1 MGIRVT
7 HTHTHTHTNT
17 RTHARTP
24 PILCSVL
31 CAVSQIQNKS
41 STISMAHA
49 RPGFRLGQGRPLC
62 SGRGQGRGGRAIK
75 RTRREASSGRAPSAP
90 ASSSALKDFVAI
102 AIWPLVFP
110 ALGGYMLSQVI
121 GAKWLEHR
129 SRVLAKKRRSCN
141 GKATPLLP
149 KVDDL

>member
-1 MGIRVT
+1 MGT
-7 HTHTHTHTNT
+7 HTH
-17 RTHARTP
+17 THARTP

-62 SGRGQGRGGRAIK
+62 SGR
-75 RTRREASSGRAPSAP
+75 APSAP
-90 ASSSALKDFVAI
+90 SSSSALKDFVAI